1 MIILTSSARAK
12 NFLKKIWFNYSNAK
26 KLVGV
31 ALKKETCFIEGLLAE
46 NGDGVRPHIPNSI
59 FSIFDILRFFSLKI
73 LIYCS

>member
-59 FSIFDILRFFSLKI
+59 FSIFDILKFFFH
-73 LIYCS
+73 

>member
-1 MIILTSSARAK
+1 MIILTSSTRAK

-46 NGDGVRPHIPNSI
+46 NGKSVRSHMPI
-59 FSIFDILRFFSLKI
+59 
-73 LIYCS
+73 

>member
-46 NGDGVRPHIPNSI
+46 NGDGVRPHVIK
-59 FSIFDILRFFSLKI
+59 FFFQL
-73 LIYCS
+73 LTT